1 VVRRALIYLL
11 HFLSRTFL
19 AGNRFVFESTADW
32 NEEFSLRTCLRFTAS
47 PWPQEKLS
55 LPRRHTNTQT
65 QCSICT
71 AHWCP
76 CSKAHPP
83 LCLIRPQ
90 WQCSFNNSTNCVSRQ
105 KPLITFRAPANGE
118 IAVGFFA
125 LFSHGQRCVCVI
137 WQQEQQEQ
145 QLLAIS
151 LSLVGC
157 LLIIDSG
164 CH

>member
-118 IAVGFFA
+118 IAVGFR
-125 LFSHGQRCVCVI
+125 LFFPRPTVRMRDMAAGT
-137 WQQEQQEQ
+137 
-145 QLLAIS
+145 AGAAA
-151 LSLVGC
+151 VGHFPFPGG
-157 LLIIDSG
+157 LPFNY
-164 CH
+164 

>member
-55 LPRRHTNTQT
+55 LPRRHTNTQI

-118 IAVGFFA
+118 IAVGFR
-125 LFSHGQRCVCVI
+125 LFFPRPTVRMRDMAAGT
-137 WQQEQQEQ
+137 
-145 QLLAIS
+145 AGAAA
-151 LSLVGC
+151 VGHFPFPGG
-157 LLIIDSG
+157 LPFNY
-164 CH
+164 